1 MSYEVLTWDSLD
13 HGAVA
18 RIRMPMATAKG
29 RTKIDWLPVV
39 IHGASAEDARAKAVS
54 FYESELERLS
64 DKTTNLAAAR
74 EKAAATRAAK
84 KERV

>member
-13 HGAVA
+13 HGAIA
-18 RIRMPMATAKG
+18 RIRMPMETAKG
-29 RTKIDWLPVV
+29 KMKMDWLPVA
-39 IHGASAEDARAKAVS
+39 IHADTAEEARAKAVA
-54 FYESELERLS
+54 FYESERERLA
-64 DKTTNLAAAR
+64 DKTANLIAGR